1 VRAAAR
7 GSEVEIRG
15 EASLH
20 GHVTLRLAVLGDS
33 VAFGVGASRA
43 SETLAH
49 RLVAALATAGV
60 PAEPRVFAVP
70 GAVSADL
77 AAQVERARAWRP
89 DVAVI
94 VVGANDLT
102 RLVPPDRAAAALGS
116 AVRELRS
123 AGVRVVVAPAP
134 DLSVVPHVPPAFQAI
149 VRLGSQALR
158 GAQVRAAAHQGAYV
172 ADAEGTTSAAFA
184 RDPALFSADR
194 FHPSGAGYGLI
205 AAALAPVVVEAAR
218 EAARQAGRDRDAE
231 AG

>member
-1 VRAAAR
+1 
-7 GSEVEIRG
+7 
-15 EASLH
+15 LH
-20 GHVTLRLAVLGDS
+20 GTVTLRLAVLGDS
-33 VAFGVGASRA
+33 VAFGTGAARA
-43 SETLAH
+43 SETPAH
-49 RLVAALATAGV
+49 RLAAALATAGV

-77 AAQVERARAWRP
+77 APQVERARSWRP
-89 DVAVI
+89 HVAVV

-116 AVRELRS
+116 AVRELTS

-134 DLSVVPHVPPAFQAI
+134 DLSVVPHVPPAFRAV

-158 GAQVRAAAHQGAYV
+158 RAQVRAATQQGALV

-194 FHPSGAGYGLI
+194 FHPSGPGYGVI
-205 AAALAPVVVEAAR
+205 VAALAPVVVQAAR
-218 EAARQAGRDRDAE
+218 EALRPGRRDRDAE

>member
-1 VRAAAR
+1 
-7 GSEVEIRG
+7 
-15 EASLH
+15 
-20 GHVTLRLAVLGDS
+20 VTLRLAVLGDS
-33 VAFGVGASRA
+33 VAFGTGASRA
-43 SETLAH
+43 SETPAH
-49 RLVAALATAGV
+49 RLVAALTTAGI

-89 DVAVI
+89 DVAVV

-123 AGVRVVVAPAP
+123 AGARVVVAPAP
-134 DLSVVPHVPPAFQAI
+134 DLSVVPHVPPAFRAI

-158 GAQVRAAAHQGAYV
+158 RAQVRTATQQGAQV

-184 RDPALFSADR
+184 RDLSLFSADR
-194 FHPSGAGYGLI
+194 FHPSGAGYGVI
-205 AAALAPVVVEAAR
+205 VAALAPAVVQVAR
-218 EAARQAGRDRDAE
+218 EALGSARRDRGAE

>member
-1 VRAAAR
+1 
-7 GSEVEIRG
+7 
-15 EASLH
+15 LH
-20 GHVTLRLAVLGDS
+20 GTVTLRLAVLGDS
-33 VAFGVGASRA
+33 VAFGTGASRA
-43 SETLAH
+43 SETPAH
-49 RLVAALATAGV
+49 RLVAALATAGI

-89 DVAVI
+89 DVAVV

-134 DLSVVPHVPPAFQAI
+134 DLSVVPHVPPAFRAI

-158 GAQVRAAAHQGAYV
+158 RAQVRTATRQGAQV

-184 RDPALFSADR
+184 GDPSLFSADR
-194 FHPSGAGYGLI
+194 FHPSGAGYGVI
-205 AAALAPVVVEAAR
+205 VAALAPTVVQVALEALGDAR
-218 EAARQAGRDRDAE
+218 RDRDAE